1 MSCFFCFF
9 SAFKDG
15 ILKVC
20 LDEQF
25 TFPHV
30 CDTLLSR
37 KIENKTYVF
46 GLTSHYRLF
55 MNDKEVLT
63 NFVVIIINSPGIYT
77 PLLRIA
83 NYKTRIALL
92 DSKLVVP
99 IFLKV
104 DKNGTD

>member
-1 MSCFFCFF
+1 MSFFF

-25 TFPHV
+25 TFPHA

-63 NFVVIIINSPGIYT
+63 NFVVIMKYIHKFTRHLYTIITYCQLQNENCFI
-77 PLLRIA
+77 RQ
-83 NYKTRIALL
+83 
-92 DSKLVVP
+92 
-99 IFLKV
+99 
-104 DKNGTD
+104 